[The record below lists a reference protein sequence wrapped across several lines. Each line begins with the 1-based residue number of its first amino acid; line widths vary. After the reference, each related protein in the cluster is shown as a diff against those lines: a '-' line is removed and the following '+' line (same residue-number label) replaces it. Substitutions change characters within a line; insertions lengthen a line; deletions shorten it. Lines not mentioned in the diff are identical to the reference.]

1 MLITA
6 LIFLT
11 GCSDKSGNYST
22 DTFSSYTEEMGASD
36 EILLTDISNS
46 DKLKSC
52 FSSDFVEET
61 PFEYK
66 SHSITKRQ
74 TNFEQKEDI
83 VFCKVIA
90 ENKYFNV
97 TFDLELNYKYYD
109 VGGWILENTTK
120 TNTIPT
126 AISPPDKEKVEEFIL
141 SESKNGYVG
150 YIFENFTTPSYENG
164 YPDFIGTMKG
174 NNSDA
179 ETRRIYLENGNTT
192 FGEITLNKEGQ
203 YALLDTKVAV
213 ENILLLKGNFRIFF
227 NSKDGWVFTK
237 ISYKPHGSYSKKYI
251 PFPVFEIMT
260 KKFDYSSTEGKY
272 RWHSYGET
280 HIAIFEKINAEK
292 CTLVKDGVTYTFNP
306 FRINDLVKP
315 LSDDS
320 EFYYIDGCWRNGNSN
335 GYREYYPY

>member
-1 MLITA
+1 MKK
-6 LIFLT
+6 IFCIILT
-11 GCSDKSGNYST
+11 FIVLMSTLTFVCGCS
-22 DTFSSYTEEMGASD
+22 EEIGASD
-36 EILLTDISNS
+36 ELLLNDISNS
-46 DKLKSC
+46 SKLKSC

-126 AISPPDKEKVEEFIL
+126 AISPPDKEKVEKFIL

-150 YIFENFTTPSYENG
+150 YLFEKFTTPSYENG

-179 ETRRIYLENGNTT
+179 ETRRIYLENGDTT
-192 FGEITLNKEGQ
+192 FGDITLNKEGQ
-203 YALLDTKVAV
+203 YALLNTTIKT

-227 NSKDGWVFTK
+227 DKEKGWAFTK
-237 ISYKPHGSYSKKYI
+237 IRRKPRGSYSAKYYS
-251 PFPVFEIMT
+251 FPVFEITT
-260 KKFDYSSTEGKY
+260 KTFDYSSTEGKCTY
-272 RWHSYGET
+272 TWYGKENVYIVKNVNPET
-280 HIAIFEKINAEK
+280 F
-292 CTLVKDGVTYTFNP
+292 TLVFDNEIHKFNP
-306 FRINDLVKP
+306 FRINNLTNSLTD
-315 LSDDS
+315 SD
-320 EFYYIDGCWRNGNSN
+320 EFYFDN
-335 GYREYYPY
+335 GYWVDFHSNDIKVRYPLNN